1 MDGVIYKKFV
11 TSEDDALYPL
21 FGFACVDYNE
31 KKHNVDPTQMRNY
44 YIFGAVIQ
52 EEDMDEELCPHMF
65 RLIKKLMKKDTE
77 LAMVVLGVK
86 DVPDEFR
93 EKIMEELD
101 GAFGFEELKDVY
113 EDRIVFARE
122 V

>member
-11 TSEDDALYPL
+11 ISEDDTFYPL
-21 FGFACVDYNE
+21 FGFACNDYNT
-31 KKHNVDPTQMRNY
+31 KFNVDPERMTDY

-52 EEDMDEELCPHMF
+52 EEDMDEELYPHMF

-77 LAMVVLGVK
+77 LAMVVIGVK
-86 DVPDEFR
+86 DVPNEFR

-101 GAFGFEELKDVY
+101 GAFGFNELKDVY
-113 EDRIVFARE
+113 EDRIVFARK

>member
-1 MDGVIYKKFV
+1 MDGVIYKKFAI
-11 TSEDDALYPL
+11 SEDDTFYPL
-21 FGFACVDYNE
+21 FGFACAYYSMKYNA
-31 KKHNVDPTQMRNY
+31 DLTQMQNY

-65 RLIKKLMKKDTE
+65 RLIKKLMKKNTE
-77 LAMVVLGVK
+77 LVMVILGVK

-93 EKIMEELD
+93 KKIMEELD
-101 GAFGFEELKDVY
+101 GAFGFDELKDAY
-113 EDRIVFARE
+113 EDRIVFARK

>member
-1 MDGVIYKKFV
+1 MDGVIYKRFT

-21 FGFACVDYNE
+21 FGFACADYNA
-31 KKHNVDPTQMRNY
+31 KFNVDPERMTYY

-52 EEDMDEELCPHMF
+52 EEDMDEELYPHMF
-65 RLIKKLMKKDTE
+65 RFIKKLMKNDAE
-77 LAMVVLGVK
+77 LAMVVLGAK

-93 EKIMEELD
+93 KKIMEELD
-101 GAFGFEELKDVY
+101 GAFSFDELKDVY
-113 EDRIVFARE
+113 EDRIVFARK

>member
-1 MDGVIYKKFV
+1 MDGVIYKKFAI
-11 TSEDDALYPL
+11 SEDDTFYPL
-21 FGFACVDYNE
+21 FGFACADYNM
-31 KKHNVDPTQMRNY
+31 KYNADPTQMQNY

-52 EEDMDEELCPHMF
+52 EEDMDEEVHPHMF

-86 DVPDEFR
+86 GVPNEFR

-113 EDRIVFARE
+113 EDRIVFARK

>member
-1 MDGVIYKKFV
+1 MDGVIYKKFAI
-11 TSEDDALYPL
+11 SEDDTFYPL
-21 FGFACVDYNE
+21 FGFACANYNE
-31 KKHNVDPTQMRNY
+31 KYDTDSTLMRNY

-65 RLIKKLMKKDTE
+65 LLIKKLMKKDNE
-77 LAMVVLGVK
+77 LAMVVLGVR

-101 GAFGFEELKDVY
+101 GAFGFDELKDIY
-113 EDRIVFARE
+113 EDRIVFARK

>member
-11 TSEDDALYPL
+11 IPEDDALYPL
-21 FGFACVDYNE
+21 FGFACAYYNA
-31 KKHNVDPTQMRNY
+31 KFNVDPELMADY
-44 YIFGAVIQ
+44 YIFGAAIQ
-52 EEDMDEELCPHMF
+52 NEDMDEELCPHMF

-101 GAFGFEELKDVY
+101 GAFGFDELKDVY
-113 EDRIVFARE
+113 EDRIVFARK

>member
-11 TSEDDALYPL
+11 ISEDDDLYPL
-21 FGFACVDYNE
+21 FGFACADYNT
-31 KKHNVDPTQMRNY
+31 KYNADPALMQNY

-52 EEDMDEELCPHMF
+52 EEDMHEELYPHMF
-65 RLIKKLMKKDTE
+65 RFIKKLMKKDTE
-77 LAMVVLGVK
+77 LAMVVLGSNSIS
-86 DVPDEFR
+86 DEFH

-113 EDRIVFARE
+113 EDRIVFARK

>member
-1 MDGVIYKKFV
+1 MDGVIYKKFAI
-11 TSEDDALYPL
+11 SEDDVLYQL
-21 FGFACVDYNE
+21 FGFACADYNM
-31 KKHNVDPTQMRNY
+31 KYNADPTQMQNY

-65 RLIKKLMKKDTE
+65 RLIKKLMKNDTE

-101 GAFGFEELKDVY
+101 GAFGYEELKGVY
-113 EDRIVFARE
+113 EDRIVFARK

>member
-1 MDGVIYKKFV
+1 MDGVIYKKFAI
-11 TSEDDALYPL
+11 SEDDTFYPL
-21 FGFACVDYNE
+21 FGFACAYYNM
-31 KKHNVDPTQMRNY
+31 KYNADPTQMQNY

-52 EEDMDEELCPHMF
+52 DEDMDEELCPHMF

-86 DVPDEFR
+86 DVPDEFC
-93 EKIMEELD
+93 EKIIEELD
-101 GAFGFEELKDVY
+101 GAFGFDELTDVY
-113 EDRIVFARE
+113 EDRIVFARK

>member
-1 MDGVIYKKFV
+1 MDGVIYQKFT

-21 FGFACVDYNE
+21 FGFACADYNM
-31 KKHNVDPTQMRNY
+31 KYNTNSTLMRNY

-52 EEDMDEELCPHMF
+52 EEDMVEEVYPHMF
-65 RLIKKLMKKDTE
+65 RLIKKFMKNDAE
-77 LAMVVLGVK
+77 LVMVVIGVNH
-86 DVPDEFR
+86 VSDEFR

-101 GAFGFEELKDVY
+101 GAFGFEELSDVY
-113 EDRIVFARE
+113 EDRIVFARK

>member
-1 MDGVIYKKFV
+1 MDGVIYKKFT
-11 TSEDDALYPL
+11 TSEDDVLYPL
-21 FGFACVDYNE
+21 FGFACADYNE
-31 KKHNVDPTQMRNY
+31 KYNTDSTQMQNY
-44 YIFGAVIQ
+44 YIFGGVIQ
-52 EEDMDEELCPHMF
+52 EEDTDEELYPHMF

-86 DVPDEFR
+86 DVSNEFR

-101 GAFGFEELKDVY
+101 GAFGFDELKDVY
-113 EDRIVFARE
+113 EDRIVFARK

>member
-11 TSEDDALYPL
+11 ISEDDVLYPL
-21 FGFACVDYNE
+21 FGFACADYNT
-31 KKHNVDPTQMRNY
+31 KYNADPTQMKNY
-44 YIFGAVIQ
+44 YIFGAAIQ
-52 EEDMDEELCPHMF
+52 EEDMDEGLHPHMF
-65 RLIKKLMKKDTE
+65 RFIKKLMKKDTE
-77 LAMVVLGVK
+77 LAMVVLGTK

-101 GAFGFEELKDVY
+101 GAFGFDELKDVY
-113 EDRIVFARE
+113 EDRIVFARK

>member
-1 MDGVIYKKFV
+1 MDGVIYKKF
-11 TSEDDALYPL
+11 TASEDDALYPL

-31 KKHNVDPTQMRNY
+31 EYDTDSTQMRNY

-52 EEDMDEELCPHMF
+52 EEDMYEELYPHMF

-86 DVPDEFR
+86 DVPNEFL

-113 EDRIVFARE
+113 EDRIVFTRK